1 MMPMTRETRRID
13 SGEHSESSDLEQRIK
28 GLFAG
33 YTFEIVW
40 YYSRPLNP
48 ECETVEIL
56 LTTRSGDMYMS
67 NFATLHFIEKI
78 LKDYRT
84 TGDCASG
91 TYFSMPGLVI
101 LEKITPETVKKTIDA
116 LIDELDIEDYF
127 EKLEDYKK

>member
-56 LTTRSGDMYMS
+56 LTTPSGRKYHS
-67 NFATLHFIEKI
+67 NFTTTKYIDTI
-78 LKDYRT
+78 LRDNQES
-84 TGDCASG
+84 DPLADG
-91 TYFSMPGLVI
+91 TFFAMPGMVVLKR
-101 LEKITPETVKKTIDA
+101 LTPEHVKRTIDYMIEN
-116 LIDELDIEDYF
+116 LEIDEYF
-127 EKLEDYKK
+127 EELKNFKE